1 MTLYS
6 LFSIFVFSMPEHM
19 TNYITLTVMFGVNFW
34 FSLLFSGE
42 IGRLRKFWL
51 AGACHSKLSR
61 KQTSDDLGIL
71 NFTSAFILLAAGIV
85 LGGLLLFLEHLY
97 FRFGRKC
104 LKQYDKCGCCALVS
118 LVCTLIY
125 SITEELYYLVLS

>member
-1 MTLYS
+1 
-6 LFSIFVFSMPEHM
+6 
-19 TNYITLTVMFGVNFW
+19 MFGIHFW

-61 KQTSDDLGIL
+61 KQTSDHLGIL

-118 LVCTLIY
+118 LVCTLICNTIKSLENHAICFY
-125 SITEELYYLVLS
+125 CKRRLNTPSVHEAFIKVVCKT